1 MKEVKK
7 QITNNIYYLA
17 FVILSTIITII
28 LRTFTVGLLPL
39 KTIIIE
45 LAIQQIIGLFSY
57 LFKPEKRYKYF
68 LIQLIILNIA
78 CIINAIYYTWYNS
91 FASFSLLMTVGQVG
105 GVTGAFFARLKIT
118 HFIYL
123 ISIIIFILIH
133 KYFDKRIKPNNESKK
148 IIFLTTLIISTL
160 AIFSNETY
168 DYSQLSK
175 QWNRE
180 YIVSKFGIIVYQT
193 NDLINTLKP
202 TITSLFGYDQ
212 ALKEFEEYF
221 TTKNNTPSNNKYT
234 NMFEGYNVIYIHMES
249 LTDFL
254 INLEINNTKIAPNLT
269 KLSQEGMY
277 FTNFYPQIG
286 VGTSSDTE
294 FTVLTSLLPS
304 TNGTIFNNYYNRT
317 YITTANLLKEKEYYT
332 FSMHGNKASM
342 WNRDQAHPALG
353 YMDFY
358 SSTSYNLDEQIG
370 LGLSDKSFFKQ
381 SIEILEEI
389 EDTHDKY
396 MGTIITLTN
405 HTPFDNNTL
414 FEQIDLKYHT
424 KTTTYDYLENTSLGN
439 YLRSAHYADEAL
451 GEFLTM
457 IKESNY
463 FDNTLFVFYG
473 DHAPQ
478 LSKDEYN
485 YYYNFNPKTGQI
497 YEETDPNYKEFDYF
511 DNELNKKT
519 PLILWTKNKQLKQK
533 VDYYMGTIDLM
544 PTVGNM
550 LGIYNPYAIGNDIF
564 NIKDNNIIIYP
575 NGNFLTNK
583 MYYKAS
589 SQTYKLIN
597 NNTQITDQEIEENK
611 NYANNTITISN
622 NIILYNL
629 LKNKKEWKTWKGK

>member
-1 MKEVKK
+1 MKEVKSH
-7 QITNNIYYLA
+7 ILNNFYYIMFIILA
-17 FVILSTIITII
+17 TLSTVALRMFTI
-28 LRTFTVGLLPL
+28 GLFPL
-39 KTIIIE
+39 KTILIE
-45 LAIQQIIGLFSY
+45 LTIQLIIGSFSY
-57 LFKPEKRYKYF
+57 LLKPEKRYKYF

-78 CIINAIYYTWYNS
+78 CIINAIYYTWYSS
-91 FASFSLLMTVGQVG
+91 FASFSLLMTIGQVG
-105 GVTGAFFARLKIT
+105 GVTEAFFARLQLS

-123 ISIIIFILIH
+123 LPIIVFVFIH
-133 KYFDKRIKPNNESKK
+133 KFYNYKIKLNSESRLFVF
-148 IIFLTTLIISTL
+148 IITFVFLIISL
-160 AIFSNETY
+160 FINSKY
-168 DYSQLSK
+168 DYGQLTK

-180 YIVSKFGIIVYQT
+180 YIVSKFGIVIYQV
-193 NDLINTLKP
+193 NDLVNTLKP
-202 TITSLFGYDQ
+202 TINSLFGYDK
-212 ALKEFEEYF
+212 AYIEFEEYF
-221 TTKNNTPSNNKYT
+221 EDKNNTPSDNKYT
-234 NMFEGYNVIYIHMES
+234 NMFEGYNVIYVHMES

-254 INLEINNTKIAPNLT
+254 IDLEINNTKIAPNLT
-269 KLSQEGMY
+269 KLSKEGMF

-317 YITTANLLKEKEYYT
+317 YITTANLLKEKNYYT
-332 FSMHGNKASM
+332 FSMHGNKANM

-381 SIEILEEI
+381 SIKILEEI
-389 EDTHDKY
+389 EESNQNY

-405 HTPFDNNTL
+405 HTPFDNNDL
-414 FEQIDLKYHT
+414 FEQIDLKYYT
-424 KTTTYDYLENTSLGN
+424 KTKTYDYLENTNLGN
-439 YLRSAHYADEAL
+439 YIRSAHYADESL

-457 IKESNY
+457 IKESDCFN
-463 FDNTLFVFYG
+463 NTLFVFYG

-478 LSKDEYN
+478 LSKSEYD
-485 YYYNFNPKTGQI
+485 YYYNFNPDTGEI
-497 YEETDPNYKEFDYF
+497 YEETDPNYTEYDYF

-519 PLILWTKNKQLKQK
+519 PLILWTKNKKLKQQ
-533 VDYYMGTIDLM
+533 VNYYMGTIDLM

-564 NIKDNNIIIYP
+564 NIKDDNIIIYP
-575 NGNFLTNK
+575 NGNFLTSK

-589 SQTYKLIN
+589 TQTYKLIN
-597 NNTQITDQEIEENK
+597 NNTKITEQEIEDNK
-611 NYANNTITISN
+611 EYANKAITVSN

-629 LKNKKEWKTWKGK
+629 LKNKKE

>member
-1 MKEVKK
+1 MKEVKNH
-7 QITNNIYYLA
+7 IVNNIYFII
-17 FVILSTIITII
+17 FVLLSTICTITI
-28 LRTFTVGLLPL
+28 RTITIGFLPI
-39 KTIIIE
+39 KTIIID
-45 LAIQQIIGLFSY
+45 LAIQLVVALFSY

-78 CIINAIYYTWYNS
+78 CIINAIYFTWYNS

-105 GVTGAFFARLKIT
+105 GVTDAFFARLKIT

-123 ISIIIFILIH
+123 ITIIIFILIH
-133 KYFDKRIKPNNESKK
+133 KYYDNKIKPNNETKP
-148 IIFLTTLIISTL
+148 LIIIITILISIA
-160 AIFSNETY
+160 AIFTNKPY
-168 DYSQLSK
+168 DYSQLPK

-180 YIVSKFGIIVYQT
+180 YIVSKFGIIVYQA

-202 TITSLFGYDQ
+202 TINSLFGYDQ
-212 ALKEFEEYF
+212 AQKEFEEYF
-221 TTKNNTPSNNKYT
+221 ITKTNEPSNNKYT
-234 NMFEGYNVIYIHMES
+234 NMYEGYNVIYIHMES

-254 INLEINNTKIAPNLT
+254 INLKINNTAITPNLT

-304 TNGTIFNNYYNRT
+304 TNGTIFNNYYNRK
-317 YITTANLLKEKEYYT
+317 YITTTNLLKEKGYYT

-353 YMDFY
+353 YMKFY

-370 LGLSDKSFFKQ
+370 LGLSDKSFFNQ
-381 SIEILEEI
+381 SIKILEEI
-389 EDTHDKY
+389 ENTNPKY

-405 HTPFDNNTL
+405 HTPFDNNDL

-424 KTTTYDYLENTSLGN
+424 KTNTYDYLEYTALGN

-457 IKESNY
+457 IKESDY

-478 LSKDEYN
+478 LSKEEYN

-497 YEETDPNYKEFDYF
+497 YEPTDPSYKEFDYF

-519 PLILWTKNKQLKQK
+519 PLIIWTKNKKIKQQ
-533 VDYYMGTIDLM
+533 VNYYMGTIDLM

-550 LGIYNPYAIGNDIF
+550 LGIYNEYSLGNDIF
-564 NIKDNNIIIYP
+564 NIKNNNTIVFP

-597 NNTQITDQEIEENK
+597 NNTQITEQELEENK
-611 NYANNTITISN
+611 NYATNTITVSN

-629 LKNKKEWKTWKGK
+629 LKNKKER